1 MSFSLVFEQ
10 IILKNLDKKSWSTKQ
25 IEGTSSLV
33 PLTLL
38 LKNKVD
44 LLPGYKHL
52 ILVEDE
58 TEARS
63 LLLYLA
69 SQNLKALH
77 LPDFDVSPYSGLSP
91 RSEISSQRLRF
102 LHHISTPHSEYKI
115 FISTLPALSLK
126 TLPKSFLQDNTYQF
140 KTGDELPDPIHEFLS
155 LLGYRSVSIVE
166 QPGQYSFK
174 GGILDV
180 FSPAHE
186 LPLRIELFGDEIHS
200 FRSFNVETQRSE
212 TKEISEFILIPAKE
226 TFYTSDQVASLL
238 QYLSSI
244 VSHRKISKED
254 LENVQFSIRN
264 QRDFIGQE
272 FLLKGFWESPNL
284 PKDFFNEHL
293 LCWIPNKELLLNQWQ
308 VFIESLNQEY
318 QNDFDSLIYPKVEDL
333 YSIKSEQFLPNKHVF
348 LLDEILLRDLS
359 DLESEDESNIIKYS
373 STTLKE
379 SLTKIRA
386 LKGSF
391 KDLQDFLSSQFK
403 TWMQQGFNIIISA
416 PQDFAFQRAE
426 QLCLGI
432 DQEFTKGLDLLS
444 CFQESVQQDRPRVF
458 LTQEPCL
465 DTIKLNEE
473 KVILIRFRDLFG
485 KTISRSNQSNSEN
498 YFKKL
503 DAIRF
508 GEIKAGDFLVHIQH
522 GIGCFEGLKSMDIQG
537 VTSEFLEIR
546 YKDKDKL
553 FLPVHR
559 INQIKLYNGPQNE
572 TLLDKLGGST
582 WEKAKIKVKNHIRD
596 VANDLLQMYA
606 ARSLKTRTPYRV
618 NPEDIFAF
626 ENEFPYDETE
636 DQIKAISDIQS
647 DLSTD
652 KPMDRLVC
660 GDVGFGKT
668 EVAMR
673 AAFQVLL
680 SGKQVAVLAPT
691 TVLTFQHFRSFQKR
705 LAHWGFNIKSLNRFV
720 SPKEVR
726 ETLRQLKSG
735 EVDLVVGTHRLL
747 SQDVEF
753 KNLGLLICDEEQK
766 FGVKHK
772 EKIRKLKTEVDTLI
786 LSATPIP
793 RTLNMGLMGLRDL
806 SLISTA
812 PIDRQPTRTFVT
824 KYNPEII
831 KKAIYSEVQR
841 GGQVYYVHNRVQSI
855 YGIYDELKNLMPDIR
870 IAVGHGQMPEHELEK
885 VMLAFFNHEI
895 DVLLSTTIIESGVD
909 IPNANTMFIDQAQQ
923 FGLSQLYQLRGRVGR
938 SKNKAYCYLLIPKGR
953 QIDKDALERLKILQE
968 NTTLGSGIRIA
979 HYDLE
984 LRGAGNLLGED
995 QSGHVNVVGYDLYM
1009 ELLQQAVAEV
1019 QGKTPKNNLDP
1030 EINVPLPALIP
1041 SDYIQDIR
1049 IRLSFYKALS
1059 TVDSPEE
1066 IDQIEEELR
1075 DQYGPVPEP
1084 VLNLFMMML
1093 VKKLCKDKGIKE
1105 VGSGP
1110 KNLSLKFDSTTSLS
1124 IDRVL
1129 ALTQQENKKYKLLPD
1144 DRLLI
1149 RMNEISW
1156 PRIYDEIN
1164 FL

>member
-1 MSFSLVFEQ
+1 MSSSLVFEQ
-10 IILKNLDKKSWSTKQ
+10 LITKNLEKKDWTYKQ

-38 LKNKVD
+38 LKSNPQFI
-44 LLPGYKHL
+44 PGYKHL
-52 ILVEDE
+52 LLVEEDH
-58 TEARS
+58 EART
-63 LLLYLA
+63 LVQYLE
-69 SQNLKALH
+69 SQNLNCLY

-91 RSEISSQRLRF
+91 RSDLSSQRLRF
-102 LHHISTPHSEYKI
+102 LHHISTASSDYSI
-115 FISTLPALSLK
+115 YVTTMTALSLK
-126 TLPKSFLQDNTYQF
+126 TLPKDHLDQNTYNF
-140 KTGDELPDPIHEFLS
+140 KVGEELPDPIQEFLT

-166 QPGQYSFK
+166 QPGQYSMK
-174 GGILDV
+174 GGILDI
-180 FSPAHE
+180 FSPAHT
-186 LPLRIELFGDEIHS
+186 LPIRIELFGDEIHT
-200 FRSFNVETQRSE
+200 FRYFNVETQRSE
-212 TKEISEFILIPAKE
+212 TKELSCFTLIPAKE
-226 TFYTSDQVASLL
+226 TFYTTENPSSLFKYLNAVTSDRKVA
-238 QYLSSI
+238 
-244 VSHRKISKED
+244 KED
-254 LENVQFSIRN
+254 LEQTQFAIRN
-264 QRDFIGQE
+264 QRDFVGQE
-272 FLLKGFWESPNL
+272 FFLKGFWDKFSL
-284 PKDFFNEHL
+284 AKDFFPQHL
-293 LCWIPNKELLLNQWQ
+293 ICWLPNKEILLNKWQ
-308 VFIESLNQEY
+308 VALESLQQEY
-318 QNDFDSLIYPKVEDL
+318 QNDLESLIHPKVEDL
-333 YSIKSEQFLPNKHVF
+333 YSIKSADILPEKHTF
-348 LLDEILLRDLS
+348 LLDEILLK
-359 DLESEDESNIIKYS
+359 DLEEIEATDEDHLIKYS
-373 STTLKE
+373 CTTLKE
-379 SLTKIRA
+379 SLAKIRA
-386 LKGSF
+386 LKGNF
-391 KDLQDFLSSQFK
+391 KDLQIFLASQFQNWK
-403 TWMQQGFNIIISA
+403 QQGFNLIISA

-426 QLCLGI
+426 QLCAGI
-432 DQEFTKGLDLLS
+432 EQEYTKGLNIHEAIQTSLHNDAPS
-444 CFQESVQQDRPRVF
+444 IFI
-458 LTQEPCL
+458 TKEPCL
-465 DTIKLNEE
+465 DTLKLNEE
-473 KVILIRFRDLFG
+473 NLILLRFKDLFG
-485 KTISRSNQSNSEN
+485 KTISRSSQNSSAD

-508 GEIKAGDFLVHIQH
+508 GEIKSGDFLVHIQH
-522 GIGCFEGLKSMDIQG
+522 GLGCFEGLKIMDIQG

-553 FLPVHR
+553 YLPVHR
-559 INQIKLYNGPQNE
+559 INQIKLYNGPHNE

-606 ARSLKTRTPYRV
+606 ERSLKKRSPYKIT
-618 NPEDIFAF
+618 DSDLFAF
-626 ENEFPYDETE
+626 ENEFPFDETE
-636 DQIKAISDIQS
+636 DQIKAIHDIRS
-647 DLSTD
+647 DLLTD

-691 TVLTFQHFRSFQKR
+691 TVLTFQHFRSFKKR

-720 SPKEVR
+720 SPKEVK
-726 ETLRQLKSG
+726 ETLRLLKTG

-806 SLISTA
+806 SLITTA

-831 KKAIYSEVQR
+831 KKAIYSEIQR

-855 YGIYDELKNLMPDIR
+855 YGIYDELRNLMPDVR
-870 IAVGHGQMPEHELEK
+870 IAVGHGQMAEHELEK

-938 SKNKAYCYLLIPKGR
+938 SKNKAYCYLIIPKGR
-953 QIDKDALERLKILQE
+953 QIEKDALERLKILQE
-968 NTTLGSGIRIA
+968 NTALGSGIRIA

-1019 QGKTPKNNLDP
+1019 QGKKLNTHLDP
-1030 EINVPLPALIP
+1030 EINISLPALIP
-1041 SDYIQDIR
+1041 SDYIPDIR
-1049 IRLSFYKALS
+1049 MRLSFYKALS
-1059 TVDSPEE
+1059 TIESPEE
-1066 IDQIEEELR
+1066 IDQIEEEMR
-1075 DQYGPVPEP
+1075 DQYGTLPDA

-1093 VKKLCKDKGIKE
+1093 VKKICKDKGIKE

-1110 KNLSLKFDSTTSLS
+1110 KNLSLKFDTSTTMS
-1124 IDRVL
+1124 IDRIL
-1129 ALTQQENKKYKLLPD
+1129 ALTRQENKKYKLLPD

-1149 RMNEISW
+1149 RMNEITW